1 MDRSN
6 RKPWW
11 DSPKGNAR
19 DALKECVN
27 EIERRQSSTYERFVR
42 LECLYDPNTW
52 VSDGAGSG
60 GVGLGQITE
69 NVIASNVDTV
79 TAVIAATDV
88 RPRFMTTDADWATQ
102 RRARHLEWYAEDLG
116 KQCEVAQRSRTSFK
130 SCAKKGIGINHV
142 YADPFGRLQVD
153 SVAPDDIVVDEQ
165 ECRDGAGP
173 RQMHRRRLRDRD
185 ALKAEYPKLAD
196 AIDRAPTAGQGDRNR
211 RARSEARTAEQ
222 DDVLVTESIRLPV
235 GVKGK
240 PGYKPGRRVIWMDN
254 ADLHDKPY
262 EKPMLPIAWVVWSER
277 EGAWYGISLA
287 ERIAGHQRTINKR
300 NRQIDA
306 TLDRTASP
314 PVYVRPA
321 DANLQTKNTNQ
332 LGTVAVYKADLPQTP
347 VLAQIHPETYAD
359 LDKRKNAAFEESGV
373 NRMGAQGSKPAGLD
387 SGAAIREYRDATTQR
402 FSTPEMGF
410 EQLVLNTYLL
420 LIDCCKDL
428 GAAAPVVAKR
438 SRFGT
443 RRFKWSDVDMGETKA
458 QIAAASTLPRT
469 PAGRS
474 QTALEWAQAGVISMD
489 EFRRLLAHPD
499 LERAMSLYTAAL
511 ENIEEAF
518 DAIADGGVV
527 MPEPFMNLNMC
538 VVRGQMQYLEWVTA
552 TAPEDVL
559 EAIRQFITQAA
570 YMLTMMEAK
579 PANDQMAAAGPMLQP
594 GPAMPQ
600 PAIAPPGMLP
610 TAAVG

>member
-11 DSPKGNAR
+11 DAPKGKAR

-27 EIERRQSSTYERFVR
+27 EIERRQSTTYERFVR

-52 VSDGAGSG
+52 VSSSESG
-60 GVGLGQITE
+60 GTTGLGQISE

-153 SVAPDDIVVDEQ
+153 SVAPDDLIVDEQ
-165 ECRDGAGP
+165 ECRDGRGP

-185 ALKAEYPKLAD
+185 ELKAEYPRWATE
-196 AIDRAPTAGQGDRNR
+196 IDNAPTAGAGDRNR
-211 RARSEARTAEQ
+211 RARTEARTAEQ
-222 DDVLVTESIRLPV
+222 DDVLVTESVRLPV

-240 PGYKPGRRVIWMDN
+240 PGYKPGRRVIWIDTV
-254 ADLHDKPY
+254 DLLDKPY
-262 EKPMLPIAWVVWSER
+262 EKPFLPIAWVVWSER

-314 PVYVRPA
+314 PTYVRPA
-321 DANLQTKNTNQ
+321 DANLQVKNTNQ
-332 LGTVAVYKADLPQTP
+332 LGAVAIVKGDFPVTP
-347 VLAQIHPETYAD
+347 ILAQVHPETYQD

-410 EQLVLNTYLL
+410 EKLVLDTYLL

-428 GAAAPVVAKR
+428 GKEAPVIAKR
-438 SRFGT
+438 SRFGA
-443 RRFKWSDVDMGETKA
+443 RRFRWSDVDMGEVKA

-527 MPEPFMNLNMC
+527 MPEPYMNLKMC

-552 TAPEDVL
+552 TAPEEVL
-559 EAIRQFITQAA
+559 ESLRQFITQAA
-570 YMLTMMEAK
+570 YMLDQMAAA
-579 PANDQMAAAGPMLQP
+579 PANDQMAAAAPMLQA
-594 GPAMPQ
+594 PAGMPQ